1 MRTTWQLARDAG
13 VLWLGH
19 LPGLITWA
27 CLGYAGNLLGQHLS
41 TQLAANRLAATLA
54 FIAGIMW
61 WLGCTVLMVHSLEP
75 GLPGLNRSANPD
87 LLASQTRIQVL
98 SSGLGP
104 FVAVFSLWGLVE
116 DQYRKLFEANLSTFG
131 LRAELYSV
139 NLSDWGFFLALAI
152 GAWLAK
158 AVLRR
163 SGRPAV
169 RLLQVLAEGVFV
181 FASFAALFAIVRL
194 LLGWLAGR
202 QGWQWLLAARAAALG
217 WLPDAVRTWFEQ
229 ALSLVP
235 AVVATALLP
244 LLWVSLTGVVFG
256 WRQFSARRLG
266 EGTRAEP
273 LLTRL
278 DERRIGPVSRLA
290 LWATADL
297 RDKYLP
303 VAHALSLVAG
313 RGVVFVSSV
322 IALSA
327 VLALGLAWA
336 AQGIVTLIGPR
347 TLAETVAYA
356 PALGLLAAILGTLP
370 VALYATA
377 FDRGLSARPV
387 TA

>member
-13 VLWLGH
+13 ALWLGH
-19 LPGLITWA
+19 LREMVIWA

-54 FIAGIMW
+54 FIAGILW
-61 WLGCTVLMVHSLEP
+61 WLACTVLMVHSLEP
-75 GLPGLNRSANPD
+75 GLPGVNRSDNPD
-87 LLASQTRIQVL
+87 LKASQTRVQVL

-139 NLSDWGFFLALAI
+139 NLSDWGFFLALAV
-152 GAWLAK
+152 GAWLAQTL
-158 AVLRR
+158 LRR

-181 FASFAALFAIVRL
+181 FASFAALFAVVRL
-194 LLGWLAGR
+194 LLGWLTGR
-202 QGWQWLLAARAAALG
+202 VGWQWLLVARAAALD
-217 WLPDAVRTWFEQ
+217 WLPDAVRNWFEK
-229 ALSLVP
+229 ALDLVP

-256 WRQFSARRLG
+256 WRQFGARRLG
-266 EGTRAEP
+266 EGTRAEA
-273 LLTRL
+273 LLTQL
-278 DERRIGPVSRLA
+278 GERRIGPVTRLG
-290 LWATADL
+290 LLATADL
-297 RDKYLP
+297 REKYLP
-303 VAHALSLVAG
+303 VAHVLRLVAG
-313 RGVVFVSSV
+313 CGVTFVSSL

-327 VLALGLAWA
+327 LLTLGLAWVEQA
-336 AQGIVTLIGPR
+336 IVALIGPR
-347 TLAETVAYA
+347 TLAETLAYR
-356 PALGLLAAILGTLP
+356 PTLGLLVAILGTLP

-377 FDRGLSARPV
+377 FDRGLEARSV